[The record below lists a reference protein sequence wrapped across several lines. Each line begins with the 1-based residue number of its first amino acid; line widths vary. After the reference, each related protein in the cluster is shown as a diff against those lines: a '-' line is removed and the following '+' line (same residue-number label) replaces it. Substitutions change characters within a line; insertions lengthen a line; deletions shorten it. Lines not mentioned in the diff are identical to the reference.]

1 MVECQLPKLDVASSN
16 LAARSKIPQHFPTF
30 LALSRKRPRRAVFQF
45 HPTSTQKNTALEQG
59 GQGRGLARAAVT
71 CRARSSPPNH
81 PQRHNPSPS
90 SWAKRLAGAQIAV
103 CLDHFDRPSNIEHRL
118 ISAEIE
124 RLENLERHRRRA
136 RRPFILFHDSLGRTE
151 ARFRFNWWLAAPRGV
166 GQEKAPCPSCRNGCA
181 SSHLKIRIGS

>member
-1 MVECQLPKLDVASSN
+1 MPASQ
-16 LAARSKIPQHFPTF
+16 AGRREFE
-30 LALSRKRPRRAVFQF
+30 PRRPLQSSSTFSDVFSSVTKTAPKGRFSISPNQ
-45 HPTSTQKNTALEQG
+45 HAKNTALEQG
-59 GQGRGLARAAVT
+59 GQGRGLPRAAVT

-81 PQRHNPSPS
+81 PQRPNPSPS
-90 SWAKRLAGAQIAV
+90 SWAKRLTGAQIAV

-136 RRPFILFHDSLGRTE
+136 HRPFILFHDSLGRTE